1 MTPSYDISTLRFRH
15 ELPVQIRF
23 NDVDVI
29 GHVNNSV
36 LLSYFDLGKVSYF
49 EAMGYK
55 GVRSGDVDL
64 VIVHVDVDYM
74 VPVFMEDDIVVRTK
88 VLSVG
93 NKSVKL
99 VQMLYDRRNDRVKC
113 VAIRLCADSILRT
126 IPLCQSPMSGGK
138 GSMLTNP
145 ISRNYY
151 LPFLLCLRKNNCE
164 KILK

>member
-1 MTPSYDISTLRFRH
+1 MGMTPSYDISTLRFRH

-36 LLSYFDLGKVSYF
+36 LLSYFDLGKVSFF

-74 VPVFMEDDIVVRTK
+74 IPVFMGDDIVVRTK

-113 VAIRLCADSILRT
+113 VCHTVMCGFDPSNNTSL
-126 IPLCQSPMSGGK
+126 
-138 GSMLTNP
+138 P
-145 ISRNYY
+145 ISDEW
-151 LPFLLCLRKNNCE
+151 RKRIHAYE
-164 KILK
+164 PDLA